1 MAPSWS
7 DRIVA
12 PTTSP
17 EYRLLESSEPTAGH
31 DPVTAH
37 TRECSQ
43 MSDER
48 KVREVMARYV
58 RSTDARDGVA

>member
-17 EYRLLESSEPTAGH
+17 EYRFARVGRADH
-31 DPVTAH
+31 GARPVTAH
-37 TRECSQ
+37 TRESSQ